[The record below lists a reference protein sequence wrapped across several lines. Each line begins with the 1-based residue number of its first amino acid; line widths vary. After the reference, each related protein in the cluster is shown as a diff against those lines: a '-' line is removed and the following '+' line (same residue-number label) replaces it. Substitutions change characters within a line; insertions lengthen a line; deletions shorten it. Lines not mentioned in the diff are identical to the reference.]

1 MLRQYI
7 QVGHQKWG
15 ILVYYNVQPKDFY
28 EIEETLIQTD
38 CPEEDMN
45 RALTVLRK
53 PNTGFTFSNTEY
65 KMSVVAVSKTTTASQ
80 FVNTVVHEAKH
91 VQSHICSYYNIEE
104 DSEDAAYLIGHI
116 VRQMYRMVAKVVKRY
131 V

>member
-7 QVGHQKWG
+7 QVGHQDWG
-15 ILVYYNVQPKDFY
+15 ILVYYNVQSKDFY

-38 CPEEDMN
+38 CPEDDMD
-45 RALTVLRK
+45 RALTVLTKR
-53 PNTGFTFSNTEY
+53 NTGFTFSNTEY
-65 KMSVVAVSKTTTASQ
+65 KMSVVCVSKTTTASQ